1 LDIIDELEEF
11 VPKMIEDAPN
21 IKENALQSK
30 NDPNKKKD
38 PKKNKELL
46 KNYDEVKQR
55 VPKIENLL
63 NEKPEDQTKE

>member
-11 VPKMIEDAPN
+11 VPNMIEDAPN

-38 PKKNKELL
+38 PKKEQGTSQKLC
-46 KNYDEVKQR
+46 
-55 VPKIENLL
+55 
-63 NEKPEDQTKE
+63 